1 MKKSTL
7 KTLLV
12 MAGVGLSFVLTS
24 CASKVHLVQ
33 GEAPFVRQES
43 GFILFEMDYSQ
54 CRVVE
59 YSFFMNKIR
68 EDFGTMD
75 DYSKLRGEDWAANWP
90 KVDQAMTD
98 AFMHRFNR
106 RNKKGMQLTQYVSDA
121 PYKMVFHVRHLDMG
135 STGAAV
141 ASMLVNTLTDKYA
154 DEGGC
159 IIDGTIELIDNRTG
173 GIVAIMA
180 VDLTKGEGAYSIS
193 ESARLA
199 SLLDDIGKYT
209 YRGLK

>member
-7 KTLLV
+7 KTLLM
-12 MAGVGLSFVLTS
+12 MAGVVMALILSS

-33 GEAPFVRQES
+33 GEAAFVRQS
-43 GFILFEMDYSQ
+43 NGFILFEMDYSQ

-59 YSFFMNKIR
+59 YSFFMNKIK
-68 EDFGTMD
+68 EDFGTVD
-75 DYSKLRGEDWAANWP
+75 DYNRMRGEDWVADWP
-90 KVDQAMTD
+90 KVNQGMAD

-106 RNKKGMQLTQYVSDA
+106 RNKKGMQLTQYVIDA

-141 ASMLVNTLTDKYA
+141 ASMLVNVLTDKYA

-159 IIDGTIELIDNRTG
+159 IIDGTIDIIDNHTG
-173 GIVAIMA
+173 EKVATMA

-193 ESARLA
+193 ESGRLA